1 VNVLSVMSG
10 TSMDGADAVLAGF
23 EGGGAAPF
31 AWRVRD
37 RGAAP
42 YPPELRGRLARAIVP
57 GGADVR
63 ELTLLHAELGEH
75 VADLVAAMVGR
86 AAAAGRAVDLVVM
99 SGQTVWHEP
108 RVDEARGVRIP
119 ATLQLGEPARVVAR
133 CDLPVVS
140 DLRQAD
146 LAEGGQGA
154 PLVPFG
160 DLLLYGERG
169 VARAVHNL
177 GGIGNLTWL
186 PPDLD
191 RDRVVAFDTGPANCL
206 LDELAAAKAGRDHDP
221 DGRLAATGT
230 VDPAVLERLMAHPYL
245 RLAPPKTTGREAFN
259 LRELAA
265 TGLAELPAEDA
276 LATATAFTVAST
288 AHAYREHL
296 LHGGR
301 RLDEVWLAGGGARNP
316 TLVAGLREALAALGA
331 RVATF
336 EERGMD
342 SADREALAF
351 GVMGYE
357 AWHGRANTLP
367 AATGAR
373 RAAVAGRISRPAPAE
388 RSVASPFGP
397 TRRRSPP

>member
-23 EGGGAAPF
+23 EGGGGAPF
-31 AWRVRD
+31 AWRVLD

-42 YPPELRGRLARAIVP
+42 YPPELRGRLAGAIVP
-57 GGADVR
+57 GGADAR

-75 VADLVAAMVGR
+75 VADLVAALVRR
-86 AAAAGRAVDLVVM
+86 AAAADRPVDLVVM

-108 RVDEARGVRIP
+108 RVDVARGVRLP

-140 DLRQAD
+140 DLRQGD

-191 RDRVVAFDTGPANCL
+191 PDRVAAFDTGPANCL
-206 LDELAAAKAGRDHDP
+206 LDELAAAKTGRDHDP
-221 DGRLAATGT
+221 DGRLAAAGT
-230 VDPAVLERLMAHPYL
+230 VDEAVLARLMAHPYL
-245 RLAPPKTTGREAFN
+245 RLPPPKTTGREAFN
-259 LRELAA
+259 LRELAGS
-265 TGLAELPAEDA
+265 GLAELRTEDA

-296 LHGGR
+296 LGGGGR

-316 TLVAGLREALAALGA
+316 TLVAGLRDALAALGA

-373 RAAVAGRISRPAPAE
+373 RAAVAGRISRPA
-388 RSVASPFGP
+388 VA
-397 TRRRSPP
+397 R

>member
-1 VNVLSVMSG
+1 VNVLGVMSG
-10 TSMDGADAVLAGF
+10 TSMDGADAVLARF
-23 EGGGAAPF
+23 RGGGGEPF
-31 AWRVRD
+31 AWTVLD

-42 YPPELRGRLARAIVP
+42 YPPELRARLARAITP
-57 GGADVR
+57 GGADAV

-75 VADLVAAMVGR
+75 VAELVSAMQAR
-86 AAAAGRAVDLVVM
+86 AATAGERIDLVVA
-99 SGQTVWHEP
+99 SGQTIWHEP
-108 RVDEARGVRIP
+108 RVDPARGVRLP
-119 ATLQLGEPARVVAR
+119 ATLQLGEPARIVAR

-140 DLRQAD
+140 DLRQGD

-160 DLLLYGERG
+160 DLALYGEAG

-191 RDRVVAFDTGPANCL
+191 PAAVVAFDTGPANCL
-206 LDELAAAKAGRDHDP
+206 LDELAWTKAGRDRD
-221 DGRLAATGT
+221 DGGRLAAAGR
-230 VDPAVLERLMAHPYL
+230 VDAAVLERLMAHPYL
-245 RLAPPKTTGREAFN
+245 RLPPPKTTGREAFN
-259 LRELAA
+259 LRELAG

-288 AHAYREHL
+288 AAAYRDHL
-296 LHGGR
+296 PAAGGR

-316 TLVAGLREALAALGA
+316 TLVAGLREALGALGA
-331 RVATF
+331 RVSTF

-351 GVMGYE
+351 AVMGYE
-357 AWHGRANTLP
+357 AWHGRVNTLP
-367 AATGAR
+367 SATGAR
-373 RAAVAGRISRPAPAE
+373 RAAVAGRISRPPPDA
-388 RSVASPFGP
+388 
-397 TRRRSPP
+397 RR